1 MKTSCDKFL
10 PRFDD
15 FVFFVTYSK
24 IHQTLNFYLKSTTAN
39 RLANVIRVLSLKF
52 TESCTPDVAPSS
64 KVQKASQ
71 IHSKYAQQTCFN
83 ESKLRK
89 QICI

>member
-1 MKTSCDKFL
+1 MKKSCDKFL

-15 FVFFVTYSK
+15 FVFFVTDSK
-24 IHQTLNFYLKSTTAN
+24 IHQTLNFYFKSAKAN
-39 RLANVIRVLSLKF
+39 RLAKVIH
-52 TESCTPDVAPSS
+52 VAPSS
-64 KVQKASQ
+64 KTQKASQ